1 MHNGKIVQKT
11 WRNYESGTDKKK
23 KKKQTSYDIQPLNLV
38 GYLTKNNGGATILGF
53 LDEFLLFL
61 PSDRDNWRWRKKVT
75 LLIILFWKADTS
87 FPVSLGQISTVLT
100 DLTAPAAGETH
111 PSAARIG
118 DKKAHHG
125 QRKYGCAGED
135 SPQPGNTMDEPLLFH
150 LPGDQL
156 AHLNEVLGCKILQA
170 KKAEGCV

>member
-1 MHNGKIVQKT
+1 MQ
-11 WRNYESGTDKKK
+11 
-23 KKKQTSYDIQPLNLV
+23 
-38 GYLTKNNGGATILGF
+38 
-53 LDEFLLFL
+53 
-61 PSDRDNWRWRKKVT
+61 
-75 LLIILFWKADTS
+75 
-87 FPVSLGQISTVLT
+87 PVSLALKSFTLDGSHSSS
-100 DLTAPAAGETH
+100 GKETH
-111 PSAARIG
+111 PSAARTG

>member
-1 MHNGKIVQKT
+1 MFFF
-11 WRNYESGTDKKK
+11 S
-23 KKKQTSYDIQPLNLV
+23 
-38 GYLTKNNGGATILGF
+38 GF
-53 LDEFLLFL
+53 LGANFD
-61 PSDRDNWRWRKKVT
+61 
-75 LLIILFWKADTS
+75 
-87 FPVSLGQISTVLT
+87 SLDGSHSSS
-100 DLTAPAAGETH
+100 GRETH

-135 SPQPGNTMDEPLLFH
+135 SPQPGHTMDEPLLFR